1 MTLLVDLNVIL
12 DVLLDREPHVA
23 ESARLWAAIERGEA
37 RGLVSAH
44 AVTTLHYL
52 LSKSQDRE
60 VAHSGCAAL
69 LTVFE
74 PAAVDAAV
82 LREALAM
89 GWADFED
96 AVTAA
101 AARAAACDALVT
113 RDAAGF
119 TGATLPVLAP
129 AEAVALLRARAEG
142 DDGNRA

>member
-1 MTLLVDLNVIL
+1 VKLLVDLNVIL

-23 ESARLWAAIERGEA
+23 EAARLWASIERGEA

-52 LSKSQDRE
+52 LSKSQDSE

-74 PAAVDAAV
+74 PAAVDAIV
-82 LREALAM
+82 LREAQAM
-89 GWADFED
+89 GWPDFED

-101 AARAAACDALVT
+101 AARAAGCDAIVT

-119 TGATLPVLAP
+119 AGAALPVLVP
-129 AEAVALLRARAEG
+129 AEAVALIRAGAPGG
-142 DDGNRA
+142 DDEEE